1 MATTV
6 AEDSQPASAA
16 ASDRT
21 AIIRALLDH
30 GLLVSAP
37 SLTIPNVDQR
47 DTGIV
52 RDRKLSFGR
61 GARVLA
67 AELSKTGADDA

>member
-1 MATTV
+1 
-6 AEDSQPASAA
+6 
-16 ASDRT
+16 
-21 AIIRALLDH
+21 
-30 GLLVSAP
+30 LVSAP

-52 RDRKLSFGR
+52 RDRQLSFGR